1 MSISEDEIKA
11 ERRKNTRQGALTT
24 SVLQNNPIATFLCV
38 ILVIAAGIFMIV
50 ANGDQKGFVA
60 IGIFLIVGG
69 IYLTV
74 NFFVSTASKRKEL
87 ARIEEMKKT
96 RKNTKPLRKAEKDA
110 KARVLAE
117 ATTEGY
123 RIAYRRVRSVNELVI
138 NGRVY
143 DEKKGIFEMAHSL
156 SAYLDGHL
164 IEVGYDIYSYCY
176 VSFDGATLAYKKRYF

>member
-1 MSISEDEIKA
+1 MSVDRNDTETGH
-11 ERRKNTRQGALTT
+11 KNPRESSLTT
-24 SVLQNNPIATFLCV
+24 AVLKNNPIATFACV
-38 ILVIAAGIFMIV
+38 ILVIAAGVFMIIG
-50 ANGDQKGFVA
+50 NGDQKGFVA
-60 IGIFLIVGG
+60 LGVFLIIGG

-74 NFFVSTASKRKEL
+74 NFFVSTASKRREL

-96 RKNTKPLRKAEKDA
+96 RKNTKPLRYAEKNT
-110 KARVLAE
+110 KCKVLAE
-117 ATTEGY
+117 AKKNGY
-123 RIAYRRVRSVNELVI
+123 HICYRRVRSVNELVI

-176 VSFDGATLAYKKRYF
+176 VAFDDITLAYKKRYY